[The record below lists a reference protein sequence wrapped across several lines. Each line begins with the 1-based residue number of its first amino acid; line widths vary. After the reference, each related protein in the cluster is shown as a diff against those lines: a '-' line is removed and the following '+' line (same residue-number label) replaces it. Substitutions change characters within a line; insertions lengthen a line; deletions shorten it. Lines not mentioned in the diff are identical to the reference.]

1 MKRLALAVA
10 VVSFAAFAG
19 APTQPPTTTAPVAK
33 KKSVSTAEMKTLG
46 TGSSGTGSLGSGSL
60 GTRGT
65 GSATIKSLTPTP
77 TK

>member
-10 VVSFAAFAG
+10 VVSFTAFAG

-33 KKSVSTAEMKTLG
+33 KKSVSTVEAKTMGTSAALG
-46 TGSSGTGSLGSGSL
+46 TGSL
-60 GTRGT
+60 GTRGS
-65 GSATIKSLTPTP
+65 GSATIKSSTPTP